1 MSASQ
6 LSIRNTFIEHLPP
19 SLSELKNLTS
29 LILVD
34 NPNLKILPNFLT
46 DLPNLKT
53 LSISKNL
60 EPTVPKGN
68 FKVIVL

>member
-60 EPTVPKGN
+60 EPTVP
-68 FKVIVL
+68 